1 VNYLLFAI
9 CVGIATYL
17 QGLTGFAFA
26 LVLLALSGLLQ
37 LASVSDVAN
46 AATVL
51 ALLNAIVY
59 LRMHSLSP
67 QWRVVLPAL
76 PGSLAGVGLG
86 VLLLGWLSSHA
97 VQLLGLML
105 GATIIACAVLLLVQ
119 QRTRAAVSWPLSYG
133 VAGTLSGLLGGL
145 FSAAGPPLVFH
156 MYRQPLPQE
165 TIRQCLFVAVAA
177 NSLVR
182 LILVLAV
189 GRFSQESLL
198 LSLCAAP
205 VVYGVNWVQERHSLR
220 LDPIRLRR
228 FVAILLMLAGAALL
242 AHGAR

>member
-1 VNYLLFAI
+1 MNYFLFAI
-9 CVGIATYL
+9 CVGFATYL

-26 LVLLALSGLLQ
+26 LVLLTLSSLLQ
-37 LASVSDVAN
+37 LASVGDAAN

-51 ALLNAIVY
+51 GLLNAIVY
-59 LRMHSLSP
+59 LRAHPLTP

-76 PGSLAGVGLG
+76 PGGLVGVGFG
-86 VLLLGWLSSHA
+86 VLLLGWLSSNA

-105 GATIIACAVLLLVQ
+105 GATIIACAALLLVQ
-119 QRTRAAVSWPLSYG
+119 QRTRASMSMPLSYG
-133 VAGTLSGLLGGL
+133 VAGALSGLLGGL

-165 TIRQCLFVAVAA
+165 AIRQCLFVAVAV

-189 GRFSQESLL
+189 GRFSREALL
-198 LSLCAAP
+198 LSLCAVP
-205 VVYGVNWVQERHSLR
+205 IVYGVSRVQRRFPLR
-220 LDPIRLRR
+220 VGSIQIRR
-228 FVAILLMLAGAALL
+228 FVALLLMLAGAVLL
-242 AHGAR
+242 VHGAR